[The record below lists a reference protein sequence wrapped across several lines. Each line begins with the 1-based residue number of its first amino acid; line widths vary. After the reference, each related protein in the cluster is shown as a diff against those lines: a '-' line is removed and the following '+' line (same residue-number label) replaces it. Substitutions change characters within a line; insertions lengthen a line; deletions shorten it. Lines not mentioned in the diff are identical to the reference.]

1 MSSETEETGT
11 RRPGRPPDPRKRDAI
26 LAAARQV
33 FVADGYAASMDRVAE
48 AAGVSKQTIYKH
60 FESKEALF
68 EAIVRQRSDRL
79 TGPLLTA
86 PADAAVETVLHGLAL
101 RFLELLTLPDYACI
115 LRVLVGTQGQFPG
128 LADHFY
134 EVGPRRSL
142 GRLADYLARM
152 DRQGALRV
160 PDPLLA
166 AEQFLGL
173 VNGQM
178 QMRMVL
184 GIATDTDPALMD
196 ARARAAV
203 AVFLKAY
210 GPPGPC
216 PVPRGSP
223 AAPPSP

>member
-1 MSSETEETGT
+1 MTTDTEETGT

-26 LAAARQV
+26 LAAAQRV
-33 FVADGYAASMDRVAE
+33 FVADGYAASMDRIAE

-68 EAIVRQRSDRL
+68 EAIIRRRSDRL
-79 TGPLLTA
+79 TEPLLNA
-86 PADAAVETVLHGLAL
+86 PADAAAETVLHGLAL

-128 LADHFY
+128 LADHFF

-152 DRQGALRV
+152 DRQGVLRV
-160 PDPLLA
+160 PDPLAA

-173 VNGQM
+173 VNGQI

-184 GIATDTDPALMD
+184 GIGTDT
-196 ARARAAV
+196 
-203 AVFLKAY
+203 
-210 GPPGPC
+210 
-216 PVPRGSP
+216 SP
-223 AAPPSP
+223 AAMDTRARSAVGVFLRAYGRREAE